1 MGENT
6 KEREKRL
13 TLFQDIETL
22 VLHND
27 TRAILGGTWGSI
39 NLLLIWLKF
48 GDLLLGHDVVVPV
61 VVNGHQ
67 LLSKLRLD
75 YWMRSEKQEKG
86 KDFRLNIHEEDTQ
99 RNWKKLEETGE
110 RKKEKFSQT

>member
-39 NLLLIWLKF
+39 NLLLIWLEF

-75 YWMRSEKQEKG
+75 YWMRSEKA
-86 KDFRLNIHEEDTQ
+86 
-99 RNWKKLEETGE
+99 
-110 RKKEKFSQT
+110 RKKKRI